1 MPRASTDRSIAIA
14 ILAKAPIPGLTKTR
28 LIPYLGAAG
37 ASALQA
43 WLLRRTVATALEA
56 KLGPVTLWCAPDT
69 THPDFIDLAAG
80 GQFTLRQQTD
90 GDLGERM
97 HQVLAESQAPAGT
110 LVIGTDCPALDPT
123 HLQQAAA
130 ALATHQAVVTSAE
143 DGGYVLIGMRR
154 ADARVF
160 DGVAWGSER
169 VMAQTRERLRQIGWL
184 WKEFEPLWD
193 VDRNEDFKR
202 LIIGFPEVQG
212 WLSSATTTFPAD
224 GETRNAKASA

>member
-1 MPRASTDRSIAIA
+1 MPRASTDRDVAIA
-14 ILAKAPIPGLTKTR
+14 VLAKAPIQGLTKTR

-56 KLGPVTLWCAPDT
+56 NLGPVTLWCAPDP

-80 GQFTLRQQTD
+80 GQLTLRQQTA

-97 HQVLAESQAPAGT
+97 HQALAESHATVGT

-123 HLQQAAA
+123 HLQQAAV
-130 ALATHQAVVTSAE
+130 ALATHQAVVTPAE
-143 DGGYVLIGMRR
+143 DGGYVLIGLRQ

-160 DGVAWGSER
+160 DNVAWGSEQ
-169 VMAQTRERLRQIGWL
+169 VMAQTRARLREIGWL
-184 WKEFEPLWD
+184 WREFAPLWD
-193 VDRNEDFKR
+193 VDRKEDVER
-202 LIIGFPEVQG
+202 LTGCFPDA
-212 WLSSATTTFPAD
+212 LAHTATTPIGQPA
-224 GETRNAKASA
+224 GREMREGGASA